1 MTNAFIP
8 LSMPAGF
15 SAQRL
20 FTVNHAATP
29 AGGAE
34 VAAYDP
40 VLRLAFIMGPNGVD
54 IVTAVARPGK
64 PAGTI
69 LASID
74 VTPFGGNAN
83 SIAFRDGLLA
93 IALAGPDKTQPG
105 TVLTFRI
112 GGEVDAT
119 AGFRPTITPVATYTV
134 GANPDQITFTPDG
147 TKLLVANEG
156 EPNGYRPGDVDP
168 EGSVSIIDLASGTVR
183 TADFTAFN
191 GDIAALRAAGVRI
204 FGPGATVAQDLE
216 PEYITVSA
224 DGKTAFVALQ
234 ENNAI
239 AVLDIEAARFVSIL
253 PLGLKDHSL
262 PGNGLDASD
271 RDGPSGGF
279 AINIRPWPVFG
290 MYQPDGMAT
299 FTFNG
304 VEYLASA
311 NEGDARDWPG
321 FNEEVRVGAGSYVL
335 DPATFPNASVLKQAA
350 NLGRLTVTNATG
362 NTDGDGDFDQIHVF
376 GARSLSFWTKDG
388 TLVWDS
394 GDAIERAIALLDPN
408 WTPPTAAQI
417 GTKDGLGD
425 DSRSDNKGPE
435 PEHLTIAT
443 IGTATYAFVG
453 LERSNAVA
461 VFRIGDADGDGRPDA
476 TMQGVIATQGH
487 QAPEVFVTVPVSSS
501 TGGQPLLIVPS
512 EVSNTSA
519 VYALSQNFTLQVLH
533 SSDHEAGLQAV
544 SRMPLWASLHERFK
558 QDYANTIVLTPGDLW
573 IPGPFYAAEADPSLE
588 LPLERFYTQL
598 LGTPVNLP
606 SGAQTSG
613 RVTMAAMNAVG
624 VTAASFGNHEFDL
637 GTNPIAG
644 IIRPSGQYPGALFP
658 YLSANLDFSAD
669 TAAIGGNLAA
679 AVTADGQEAS
689 SIKGRIAGT
698 AVVTVGG
705 EKIGLVGATTQLLA
719 SISSPGAVRVIG
731 PQQNDMAALAAILQP
746 KIDALAAQGI
756 NKIVLMSH
764 LQQYGFELDLAT
776 RLKGVDIV
784 LAAGS
789 HALFADGDDVLRP
802 GDVPAEGYPV
812 LRTNADGDPVLI
824 VSTPNEYAYVGRL
837 VVEFDADG
845 RIITDRLADYVSVNG
860 AWATTPERVA
870 EAWGVAPEALFASEA
885 FAPGS
890 TGRLVKDLADAV
902 GAVINAQ
909 DGNWFGFTDVFL
921 SGRRIEVRRQ
931 ETNLGNLTA
940 DANLAEAKKTD
951 PTVLVSIKNG
961 GGIRDS
967 IGAVVGTPVAE
978 EVPPLANPEAGK
990 PAGAVSQLDIVNS
1003 LRFNNTLT
1011 LLTLTADGLKRI
1023 LEHGVSTLTATNTP
1037 GQFPQVSGVNFS
1049 FDLTKPAGSRIQ
1061 DAVIVNEAGEIVD
1074 VLVRDGQLVGD
1085 AGREI
1090 RIVTLNFLANGG
1102 DGYPFGSLAKPGSRV
1117 DLLQPGVRDGVATFA
1132 DTGSEQDAL
1141 AEFLAARHPTADKA
1155 YNAPNTPVELDTR
1168 IQQTVFRLD
1177 TVEPVLEFGL
1187 HRNATFRGDAETL
1200 RNPMTNLVY
1209 TAEKVAGTFN
1219 SSATDDPT
1227 GASLARF
1234 RAGDGDITVSRID
1247 FDGTGSLAPGAK
1259 PAMMIDWQ
1267 ARKATVAAETRGQ
1280 IAAID
1285 IKAFTGDALTVL
1297 NFVRVD
1303 VDLRDADPRPD
1314 LARVVQI
1321 DGASR
1326 GSVFTGDAADVV
1338 TIGVAAANQAA
1349 RATFRVETG
1358 AGDDRVEFGAAGKFS
1373 FGKGPAASD
1382 RFLNATVDLGAG
1394 DDLFLIAGGRAS
1406 VRGGEGDDVIRVTE
1420 NAIVTALYDGP
1431 RAGYEIVRTG
1441 AGEYRI
1447 TDVDPANG
1455 DEGIDL
1461 LVGVRQVKFADQVVA
1476 LNDLL
1481 FPI

>member
-1 MTNAFIP
+1 MTNAFLP
-8 LSMPAGF
+8 LPTSAGF

-20 FTVNHAATP
+20 FTVNHTATP

-40 VLRLAFIMGPNGVD
+40 TLRLAFIMGPNGVD
-54 IVTAVARPGK
+54 IVTAVARPSK

-69 LASID
+69 LSSID

-83 SIAFRDGLLA
+83 SIAFKDGLLA

-112 GGEVDAT
+112 GGEVDPT
-119 AGFRPTITPVATYTV
+119 VGFRPTITPVATYTV

-168 EGSVSIIDLASGTVR
+168 EGSVSIIELASGTVR

-191 GDIAALRAAGVRI
+191 DQIDALRAAGVRI

-224 DGKTAFVALQ
+224 DGKTAFVSLQ

-239 AVLDIEAARFVSIL
+239 AVLDIEQATFVSIL

-271 RDGPSGGF
+271 RDGPGNGP

-290 MYQPDGMAT
+290 MYQPDGIAT

-304 VEYLASA
+304 VEYIASA
-311 NEGDARDWPG
+311 NEGDARDWRG
-321 FNEEVRVGAGSYVL
+321 FNEEVRVGAASYVL
-335 DPATFPNASVLKQAA
+335 DPAAFPNASVLKQAA
-350 NLGRLTVTNATG
+350 NLGRLTVSNATG
-362 NTDGDGDFDQIHVF
+362 DTNGDGRFDQIHVF
-376 GARSLSFWTKDG
+376 GARSLSFWTTDG

-394 GDAIERAIALLDPN
+394 KDAIERAIALLDPD

-435 PEHLTIAT
+435 PEHVTIAT

-461 VFRIGDADGDGRPDA
+461 VFRIGDADGDGLPDA
-476 TMQGVIATQGH
+476 TMQGVIATPGH
-487 QAPEVFVTVPVSSS
+487 RAPEVFVTVPVSSS

-533 SSDHEAGLQAV
+533 SSDHEAGLNAV
-544 SRMPLWASLHERFK
+544 SRMPLWASLHARFK
-558 QDYANTIVLTPGDLW
+558 QDYVNTIVLTPGDLW

-588 LPLERFYTQL
+588 LPLEHFYTQL

-669 TAAIGGNLAA
+669 TGAIGGNLAA

-705 EKIGLVGATTQLLA
+705 EKIGLVGATTQILA

-731 PQQNDMAALAAILQP
+731 PQQNDMEALAAILQP

-764 LQQYGFELDLAT
+764 LQQYAFELDLAT

-789 HALFADGDDVLRP
+789 HALFADADDVLRS

-812 LRTNADGDPVLI
+812 LRFNADGDPVLI

-837 VVEFDADG
+837 VVEFDAEG
-845 RIITDRLADYVSVNG
+845 RIVTDRLADYVSVNG

-870 EAWGVAPEALFASEA
+870 EAWGVAPEALFTSEA

-890 TGRLVKDLADAV
+890 TGQRVKELADAV

-909 DGNWFGFTDVFL
+909 DGTWFGFTDVFL

-967 IGAVVGTPVAE
+967 IGAVVGTPIAQ
-978 EVPPLANPEAGK
+978 EVPPLANPDAGK

-1003 LRFNNTLT
+1003 LRFNNALT

-1023 LEHGVSTLTATNTP
+1023 LEHGVSTLTASNTP

-1049 FDLTKPAGSRIQ
+1049 FDLTKPSGSRIQ
-1061 DAVIVNEAGEIVD
+1061 NAVIVNEAGDIVD
-1074 VLVRDGQLVGD
+1074 VLVRDGALVGD

-1102 DGYPFGSLAKPGSRV
+1102 DGYPFGTLGKDRV
-1117 DLLQPGVRDGVATFA
+1117 DLVSLGQRSGAATFA
-1132 DTGSEQDAL
+1132 DDGTEQDAL
-1141 AEFLAARHPTADKA
+1141 AEFLAARHATPETA
-1155 YNAPNTPVELDTR
+1155 YSAPNTPVELDTR

-1177 TVEPVLEFGL
+1177 TVEPALEFGL
-1187 HRNATFRGDAETL
+1187 YRNATFRGEAETL

-1219 SSATDDPT
+1219 SNAPDDPT
-1227 GASLARF
+1227 GTSLARF

-1247 FDGTGSLAPGAK
+1247 FDGTGSLGSNAK
-1259 PAMMIDWQ
+1259 PAMTIDWQ
-1267 ARKATVAAETRGQ
+1267 GRKATVAAETRGQ

-1285 IKAFTGDALTVL
+1285 ITDFTGDVL
-1297 NFVRVD
+1297 RVLDFVRVD
-1303 VDLRDADPRPD
+1303 IDLRDADPRPD

-1358 AGDDRVEFGAAGKFS
+1358 AGDDRVVFGAAGTFS
-1373 FGKGPAASD
+1373 FGKGPASSD
-1382 RFLNATVDLGAG
+1382 RFLNASVDLGAG
-1394 DDLFLIAGGRAS
+1394 NDEFIIAGGRAS

-1447 TDVDPANG
+1447 TDIDPSNG
-1455 DEGIDL
+1455 NEGTDL
-1461 LVGVRQVKFADQVVA
+1461 LFGVRQVKFADQVVA